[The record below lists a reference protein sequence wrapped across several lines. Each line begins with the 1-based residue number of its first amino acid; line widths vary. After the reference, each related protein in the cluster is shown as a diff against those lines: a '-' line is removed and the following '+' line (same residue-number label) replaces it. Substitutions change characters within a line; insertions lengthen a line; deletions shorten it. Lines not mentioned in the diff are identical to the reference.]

1 MYFFFLQYDIF
12 NKFFF
17 LNLWIILGQIYLFKS
32 FYISGSIK
40 IIIYNIMIAE
50 ISIEGFQPMTNFN
63 EESLFKLQCLIK
75 ATNIQHSAQCEYGKR
90 LFLALTTGNA
100 EIFLYY
106 KKNSTSI
113 AIIRRIPWFQGSHK
127 QISALCFHS
136 MGSWLLSTSVDG
148 SVYIIP
154 ALCFVDENCE
164 KDKRWTSD
172 DITSFPSISSQSS
185 HSKYIS

>member
-1 MYFFFLQYDIF
+1 
-12 NKFFF
+12 
-17 LNLWIILGQIYLFKS
+17 
-32 FYISGSIK
+32 
-40 IIIYNIMIAE
+40 MIAE
-50 ISIEGFQPMTNFN
+50 IGTEGFQPMTNFS
-63 EESLFKLQCLIK
+63 EKSLFKLQCLIK

-106 KKNSTSI
+106 KKNSTST

>member
-1 MYFFFLQYDIF
+1 
-12 NKFFF
+12 
-17 LNLWIILGQIYLFKS
+17 
-32 FYISGSIK
+32 
-40 IIIYNIMIAE
+40 MIAE
-50 ISIEGFQPMTNFN
+50 IGTEGFQPMTNFN

-106 KKNSTSI
+106 KKNSTST
-113 AIIRRIPWFQGSHK
+113 AIIRKIPWFQGSHK